1 MTEREQAIERLVMD
15 AIIAH
20 QEYLIVKLISSLEED
35 YTELARLATM
45 GSYKDGWTHKEV
57 LDYVTLET

>member
-1 MTEREQAIERLVMD
+1 MTEREKAIERLVLD

-35 YTELARLATM
+35 YRELAQLATM
-45 GSYKDGWTHKEV
+45 GKYEDGWTHKKV